1 MPVFHSTD
9 RDARSNGALLERLA
23 AGLRELRR
31 QAPGTVGFEALEA
44 QVHALFVSAEREFLC
59 EELERLDVDV
69 PTLLVEG
76 RRYVQVLRSSA
87 TYTSASGPLKV
98 MRTLYRHGHERCVV
112 PLEGRAGI
120 VAGGFTPRAA
130 RQALWAV
137 AHLTPQEAAGLFSE
151 LGGMSPSKSSL
162 DRLPKA
168 FGAQWEAERE
178 AFEAQLREGL
188 TVPPTATTVAV
199 SLDGVMTP
207 MKDASRSAKREA
219 TFARGKHRQGPAGYQ
234 EAGCATVSFYNAVGE
249 RLSSVCMARM
259 PEATK
264 ATLKAMLENE
274 LAAVLRQRPDLALVK
289 VADGAKDNWRY
300 LSEVLPAGTEV
311 VDFYHAVE
319 HLKDAFDAAYGENS
333 PRARERFETYRH
345 VLLEDP
351 VGVKKVIRTL
361 VYLRDRH
368 PKRNALRLGVAYFRR
383 HRGRMRYAIL
393 QATGLP
399 IGSGVVEAAC
409 KTLVTQR
416 LKRSGMRWRSHG
428 GQAILTLRSLI
439 QSDRFD
445 VGWQLIARCYQFHAQ
460 LPDNV
465 VLFTKA
471 QPIA

>member
-1 MPVFHSTD
+1 M
-9 RDARSNGALLERLA
+9 
-23 AGLRELRR
+23 
-31 QAPGTVGFEALEA
+31 
-44 QVHALFVSAEREFLC
+44 
-59 EELERLDVDV
+59 
-69 PTLLVEG
+69 
-76 RRYVQVLRSSA
+76 LRSSA

-234 EAGCATVSFYNAVGE
+234 EAGCATVALQRRGRALVE
-249 RLSSVCMARM
+249 VCMARM

-264 ATLKAMLENE
+264 ATLKAMLENGWRRCC
-274 LAAVLRQRPDLALVK
+274 ASAPIWRWSKWRMARRTT
-289 VADGAKDNWRY
+289 GA
-300 LSEVLPAGTEV
+300 
-311 VDFYHAVE
+311 
-319 HLKDAFDAAYGENS
+319 
-333 PRARERFETYRH
+333 
-345 VLLEDP
+345 
-351 VGVKKVIRTL
+351 I
-361 VYLRDRH
+361 
-368 PKRNALRLGVAYFRR
+368 
-383 HRGRMRYAIL
+383 
-393 QATGLP
+393 
-399 IGSGVVEAAC
+399 
-409 KTLVTQR
+409 
-416 LKRSGMRWRSHG
+416 
-428 GQAILTLRSLI
+428 
-439 QSDRFD
+439 
-445 VGWQLIARCYQFHAQ
+445 
-460 LPDNV
+460 
-465 VLFTKA
+465 
-471 QPIA
+471 